1 MGEFEGENFC
11 PRAEAPPHR
20 PETSWAEPR
29 RNFPF
34 LFEFFRGGAQ
44 KKNCKGKFLRGC
56 RRSVSEGGWRG
67 AWNVSQDSAGSKSEL
82 FDIMTTRQKIAKA
95 LNISLEDLII

>member
-1 MGEFEGENFC
+1 LRGKIFAREQRPRHTAQKLLGRNLAEISLSFLNFL
-11 PRAEAPPHR
+11 E
-20 PETSWAEPR
+20 
-29 RNFPF
+29 
-34 LFEFFRGGAQ
+34 GGAQ

>member
-1 MGEFEGENFC
+1 VVTHLSTFLKSFNPASGQKLGEFEGENFC

-34 LFEFFRGGAQ
+34 LFEFFRGG
-44 KKNCKGKFLRGC
+44 
-56 RRSVSEGGWRG
+56 G
-67 AWNVSQDSAGSKSEL
+67 AKEKL
-82 FDIMTTRQKIAKA
+82 
-95 LNISLEDLII
+95 